1 MQAITEKLDRLAEFH
16 AQRDVLNIDKQA
28 LIDQLLTPEIKSRL
42 AEIEAEFGEKAE
54 AVNANIAAL
63 EAEIKAAILTHG
75 ESVKGQ
81 HFQAVWSRGRVAWDD
96 KGLSG
101 YAKAHPEL
109 LEFRKQGEPSVSIRR
124 VASS

>member
-1 MQAITEKLDRLAEFH
+1 MQSITEKLDRLAEFH
-16 AQRDVLNIDKQA
+16 AQRDVLSMDKQS
-28 LIDQLLTPEIKSRL
+28 LIDQVLTPEIKARL
-42 AEIEAEFGEKAE
+42 VEIEAEFSEKAE
-54 AVNANIAAL
+54 AVNANIATL
-63 EAEIKAAILTHG
+63 EAEIKADILAHG

-81 HFQAVWSRGRVAWDD
+81 HFQAVWSKGRVSWDD

-124 VASS
+124 VAGS